1 MTTPEV
7 IVTASAF
14 DFQRDLGRYWRHAR
28 RMGEITLTQQGWV
41 YKASFRTMLAALNQ
55 SDAPAD
61 EQHNG
66 RLWFMRRLLVAM
78 RELSGSNLDHTL
90 RINPNGK
97 LLGLPMAQR
106 IRWTFDMWRDSGAW
120 NELGRLPSA
129 ASGIDP
135 RRDAPLALGK
145 ARHTVLR
152 AMSRLANANS
162 APAEWQD
169 PLDLIGHLKRNEY
182 QFLFERR
189 HRSTYGGLYTSP
201 YYGPNNPYGLTFTDV
216 KDEASG
222 WKLIEHGFIVNAL
235 TGPLHWMGLVEL
247 GYTQTDPTPSPSP
260 KGEGQRGGVGE
271 NAPPTAYRLTE
282 VGAWLLGIGPEPA
295 FVESGGKVIVQPN
308 FTILALEPISDTVLN
323 DLDHFAEVQ
332 GGERAIA
339 YQLTRESLY
348 QGQQSGWDAARVM
361 QFLEA
366 HQGAPVPT
374 NIRRTL
380 EEWESAHRRITFHR
394 NACVVQFADDAAQDE
409 SAPALAPFQPHALG
423 GRFELIAGRDASEVL
438 SALREAGWVPTLH
451 PANHSDSEGVLRA
464 SDDGQI
470 TFTQPAPSIYALGK
484 LAAFALT
491 PNPSPSGRGEKIT
504 PDSIRVAMSAGMPL
518 DQLLATLAEL
528 HTGPIPEALEHKIRA
543 WASFYGSAT
552 LQSVVLLELSSL
564 DVLTNLLNDP
574 EVGPHLTPVEGAVTP
589 TAIVDST
596 RVDDVRRMLTERG
609 IAV

>member
-1 MTTPEV
+1 L
-7 IVTASAF
+7 ILSASAF

-55 SDAPAD
+55 SEAPAD

-90 RINPNGK
+90 RINPSGK

-106 IRWTFDMWRDSGAW
+106 IRWTFDTWRDSGAW
-120 NELGRLPSA
+120 NELGRLPSV

-145 ARHTVLR
+145 ARHVVLR
-152 AMSRLANANS
+152 AMSRLANS
-162 APAEWQD
+162 APDEWQD
-169 PLDLIGHLKRNEY
+169 PLDLIGQLKRNEY

-201 YYGPNNPYGLTFTDV
+201 YYGPNNPYGLTFLDV

-222 WKLIEHGFIVNAL
+222 WKLIEHGFVINVL
-235 TGPLHWMGLVEL
+235 TGPLHWLGLVEL
-247 GYTQTDPTPSPSP
+247 GYDHETGKTN
-260 KGEGQRGGVGE
+260 GQRGE
-271 NAPPTAYRLTE
+271 NAPPAAYRLTE
-282 VGAWLLGIGPEPA
+282 AGAWLLGIGPEPA

-308 FTILALEPISDTVLN
+308 FTILALEPISDAVLN

-394 NACVVQFADDAAQDE
+394 NVCVVQFADAVARDE

-484 LAAFALT
+484 LEVFAQS
-491 PNPSPSGRGEKIT
+491 PSPRGGEGRGEGGAVCIT
-504 PDSIRVAMSAGMPL
+504 PASIRAAMSAGMPL

-528 HTGPIPEALEHKIRA
+528 HAGPIPEALEHKIRA
-543 WASFYGSAT
+543 WASFYGTAT

-574 EVGPHLTPVEGAVTP
+574 EVGPHLTPVEGALTP
-589 TAIVDST
+589 TAIVDSA
-596 RVDDVRRMLTERG
+596 RADDVRRMLTERG
-609 IAV
+609 ISV